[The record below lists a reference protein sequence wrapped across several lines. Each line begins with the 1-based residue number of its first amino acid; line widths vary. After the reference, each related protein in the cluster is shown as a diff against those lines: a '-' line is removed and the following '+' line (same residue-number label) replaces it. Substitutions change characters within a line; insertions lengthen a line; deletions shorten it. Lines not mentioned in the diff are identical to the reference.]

1 MFSKVLSGAI
11 VFTAI
16 SALATTVATPAEA
29 KDPLVGQTYAYAAGK
44 IADWHG
50 TAVVASVVGDV
61 LDRDKCTVASWRK
74 TKPLD
79 DSGTPSGPSSYLLNL
94 NCNLGVAST
103 AGPGNSVATP
113 EGKAAQYISDK
124 AARLNNDPGWCEK
137 SAKNHKNC
145 ADFCTK
151 NDGLCNF
158 TLS

>member
-1 MFSKVLSGAI
+1 MFSKVSYGTM
-11 VFTAI
+11 VF
-16 SALATTVATPAEA
+16 ATVTVFATMVAAPAEA
-29 KDPLVGQTYAYAAGK
+29 TDPLVGQTYSYAQGK

-50 TAVVASVVGDV
+50 TAIVASVVGDV

-74 TKPLD
+74 AKPLD
-79 DSGTPSGPSSYLLNL
+79 GTGTPNGTTSYLLNL
-94 NCNLGVAST
+94 NCNLGVASA

-124 AARLNNDPGWCEK
+124 ATRLNNDPSWCEK
-137 SAKNHKNC
+137 NAKNHKNC
-145 ADFCTK
+145 ADFCNK